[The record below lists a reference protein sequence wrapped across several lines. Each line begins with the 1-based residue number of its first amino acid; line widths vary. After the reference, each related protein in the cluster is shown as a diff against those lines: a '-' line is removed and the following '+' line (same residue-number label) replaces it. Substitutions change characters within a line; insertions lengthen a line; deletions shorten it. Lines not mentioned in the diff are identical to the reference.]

1 MAAIPR
7 DREKNIWPPAVDSTE
22 KNEGASLIIPL
33 SKAQPGTNMYFRPS
47 TAPSRVQARMMLMIS
62 RMNRA
67 GMPTEQTFSMPPPTP
82 PITMIMVMATKSR
95 P

>member
-1 MAAIPR
+1 
-7 DREKNIWPPAVDSTE
+7 
-22 KNEGASLIIPL
+22 
-33 SKAQPGTNMYFRPS
+33 MYFRPS

-82 PITMIMVMATKSR
+82 PITMTMVMATKIR

>member
-1 MAAIPR
+1 MPR

-22 KNEGASLIIPL
+22 KKSGVSLMTAVGQCPAGDEHVLQAFHCAVQGAG
-33 SKAQPGTNMYFRPS
+33 ADDADDQQDEQG
-47 TAPSRVQARMMLMIS
+47 
-62 RMNRA
+62 

-82 PITMIMVMATKSR
+82 PITMTMVMATKIR